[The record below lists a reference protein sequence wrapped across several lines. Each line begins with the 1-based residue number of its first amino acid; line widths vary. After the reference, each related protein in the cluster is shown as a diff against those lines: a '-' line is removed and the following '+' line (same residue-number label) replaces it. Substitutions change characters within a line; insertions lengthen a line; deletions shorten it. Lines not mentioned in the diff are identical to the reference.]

1 MNTEINEGYVNH
13 LKNNFFGILCEFE
26 ENKEWELHLDS
37 ILNELLGYPED
48 KKTIDYYILY
58 MRAVR
63 FRLKSFCHKRKHAFE
78 YLTFI
83 VTDRAEDGRYIF
95 F

>member
-58 MRAVR
+58 NKLSSLR
-63 FRLKSFCHKRKHAFE
+63 FLRYEYFRKTIFDCMN
-78 YLTFI
+78 I
-83 VTDRAEDGRYIF
+83 VQKVHL
-95 F
+95 